1 MHITGYRE
9 SSCLIELVVG
19 SCALCLVIAYRAA
32 GASQVS
38 GVETGAWFALLW
50 AVIQGARTWV
60 TARRRRR

>member
-19 SCALCLVIAYRAA
+19 LCALCLVVAYRAA
-32 GASQVS
+32 GAPQVS
-38 GVETGAWFALLW
+38 GVETGAWIALSW

-60 TARRRRR
+60 AGRRRR